1 MHVLGTRTVRPPPF
15 RPRPCPSLTWPL
27 SASRSGPLTLTPK
40 AVLEEACDVRDGL
53 ASVVGAVSVRARLRL
68 RESLAQLAEM
78 GGGGRSGASE
88 GGESR

>member
-1 MHVLGTRTVRPPPF
+1 
-15 RPRPCPSLTWPL
+15 
-27 SASRSGPLTLTPK
+27 
-40 AVLEEACDVRDGL
+40 VLEEACDVRDGL